1 MAIRTSR
8 LDCFLGEGK
17 YIIDFFNIENI
28 DIVKILRCILYSE
41 IKNCKSY
48 DGKNCRNND
57 LDIDLAEFFQREYT
71 EQEDGNE
78 GDYIAAIKDLKNF
91 FHFMQIIGDLHESDE
106 RLVSE
111 DNKKMCDE
119 FYNNMNA
126 DKVNKGDNEKKKMKT
141 RVLIPKYM
149 EEFMI
154 ILDKTKY
161 SNIFLNARKETV
173 KNEFRNEI
181 LKNEK
186 LSNDEKDYIR
196 EIYKMIDFAV
206 IQKRFRERAGYKEY
220 LKFWGECITEYT
232 FRYSDKEK
240 KNMTEKE
247 IIFYFLLEDFFGFYY
262 FKRISEFVSDCMN
275 ENGFL
280 PSSMESMEILQ
291 KNLYAIF
298 VIYDPVLRVDF
309 AKYTIDKYFFLLK
322 LEEKGIIKVDWKKWS
337 VKVQEIIETGV
348 EFCKQWED
356 RQLKDEDN
364 KKCKK
369 NIPDSNLKWYSMSMF
384 KYYMDEKN
392 RIKDDEKKDD
402 IQSKIG
408 EISSGSSKCWHWKM
422 IKGWIEYYW
431 NYDFYY
437 DLDYQNNIWP
447 FEPEL
452 DEFEYEKDYEKR
464 MIVERVT
471 IEKLDSYDFIIR
483 RWSVEP

>member
-1 MAIRTSR
+1 MSTTFIKIPNSIVGNLKGHRCTVYLYLLYLCTVQQSDSVKVKQETIAQK
-8 LDCFLGEGK
+8 LGISFKESVNVTLRYLQSNG
-17 YIIDFFNIENI
+17 YITMEHNFNPVTGRQACNTIT
-28 DIVKILRCILYSE
+28 V
-41 IKNCKSY
+41 
-48 DGKNCRNND
+48 RNFD
-57 LDIDLAEFFQREYT
+57 PQ
-71 EQEDGNE
+71 
-78 GDYIAAIKDLKNF
+78 
-91 FHFMQIIGDLHESDE
+91 
-106 RLVSE
+106 
-111 DNKKMCDE
+111 
-119 FYNNMNA
+119 NN
-126 DKVNKGDNEKKKMKT
+126 
-141 RVLIPKYM
+141 
-149 EEFMI
+149 
-154 ILDKTKY
+154 
-161 SNIFLNARKETV
+161 
-173 KNEFRNEI
+173 
-181 LKNEK
+181 
-186 LSNDEKDYIR
+186 
-196 EIYKMIDFAV
+196 
-206 IQKRFRERAGYKEY
+206 
-220 LKFWGECITEYT
+220 
-232 FRYSDKEK
+232 
-240 KNMTEKE
+240 
-247 IIFYFLLEDFFGFYY
+247 YFLLP
-262 FKRISEFVSDCMN
+262 SE
-275 ENGFL
+275 
-280 PSSMESMEILQ
+280 
-291 KNLYAIF
+291 YIF
-298 VIYDPVLRVDF
+298 VEMPSVATELLLTLYMLAFNDPF
-309 AKYTIDKYFFLLK
+309 CFPSFTQISKTAKMGASSIVKAYTV